1 MLTVDQV
8 SFSYDGMH
16 ALGGVSLRVAEGELV
31 SLLGANGAGKTTLM
45 RVISGLAA
53 PESGA
58 VSFIATDISRLA
70 PHRIAHRGLLH
81 VPEGR
86 KLFSDMTVAETLYLG
101 AIPGRTAARRE
112 ALTDSVYE
120 RFPRL
125 EERQNQLAGTL
136 SGGEQ
141 QLLAI
146 GRALMGD
153 PRLLLLD
160 EPTLGLAPAL
170 AEEILE
176 VVAELHAGGLTVLL
190 VSQEVVG
197 ALEIADRA
205 YVMENGSIVRE
216 GNADELA
223 DDDDMRRAYLGL

>member
-1 MLTVDQV
+1 MLAVEEV

-16 ALGGVSLRVAEGELV
+16 ALSGVSLEVSEGELV

-45 RVISGLAA
+45 RILSGLGT
-53 PESGA
+53 PESG
-58 VSFIATDISRLA
+58 VVLFGGDDITGW
-70 PHRIAHRGLLH
+70 PAHRVARGGLIH

-86 KLFSDMTVAETLYLG
+86 KLFPEMTVAETLYLG
-101 AIPGRTAARRE
+101 AIPGRTASRRKE
-112 ALTDSVYE
+112 LTDSVLG

-125 EERQNQLAGTL
+125 GERQNQLAGTL

-146 GRALMGD
+146 GRALMGE

-176 VVAELHAGGLTVLL
+176 VVAELHIGGLTVLL

-197 ALEIADRA
+197 ALEIAERA
-205 YVMENGSIVRE
+205 YVLENGAVVRSGRAE
-216 GNADELA
+216 ELA
-223 DDDDMRRAYLGL
+223 DDEEMRRAYLGL

>member
-16 ALGGVSLRVAEGELV
+16 ALSGVSLQVAEGELV
-31 SLLGANGAGKTTLM
+31 SVLGANGAGKTTLM
-45 RVISGLAA
+45 RVVSGLAA
-53 PESGA
+53 PQSGT
-58 VSFIATDISRLA
+58 VSFDASDVSGLA
-70 PHRIAHRGLLH
+70 PHRIARRGLLH

-86 KLFSDMTVAETLYLG
+86 KLFPGMAVAETLYLG
-101 AIPGRTAARRE
+101 AIPGRTASRRK
-112 ALTDSVYE
+112 ALMDSVYE

-125 EERQNQLAGTL
+125 GERQNQLAGTL

-170 AEEILE
+170 AEEILG

-216 GNADELA
+216 GDADELA

>member
-1 MLTVDQV
+1 MLTVDRV

-16 ALGGVSLRVAEGELV
+16 ALSGVSLQVAEGELV
-31 SLLGANGAGKTTLM
+31 SVLGANGAGKTTLM
-45 RVISGLAA
+45 RVVSGLAA
-53 PESGA
+53 PQSGTVSFDGSA
-58 VSFIATDISRLA
+58 VSGLA
-70 PHRIAHRGLLH
+70 PHRIARRGLLH

-86 KLFSDMTVAETLYLG
+86 KLFPGMAVAETLYLG
-101 AIPGRTAARRE
+101 AIPGRTAARRR
-112 ALTDSVYE
+112 ALMDSVYE

-125 EERQNQLAGTL
+125 GERQNQLAGTL

-170 AEEILE
+170 AEEILG

-197 ALEIADRA
+197 ALAIADRA

-216 GNADELA
+216 GDADELA
-223 DDDDMRRAYLGL
+223 DDEDMRRAYLGL

>member
-8 SFSYDGMH
+8 SFAYDGMH
-16 ALGGVSLRVAEGELV
+16 ALSGVSLQVTEGELV
-31 SLLGANGAGKTTLM
+31 SVLGANGAGKTTLM
-45 RVISGLAA
+45 RVVSGLAR
-53 PESGA
+53 PQSGT
-58 VSFIATDISRLA
+58 VSFDGSDVSGLA
-70 PHRIAHRGLLH
+70 PHRIARRGLLH

-86 KLFSDMTVAETLYLG
+86 KLFPGMAVAETLYLG
-101 AIPGRTAARRE
+101 AIPGRTAARRK
-112 ALTDSVYE
+112 ALMNSVYE

-125 EERQNQLAGTL
+125 GERQNQLAGTL

-170 AEEILE
+170 AEEILG

-216 GNADELA
+216 GDADELA
-223 DDDDMRRAYLGL
+223 DDEDMRRAYLGL